1 MNTTSKTTVTKLSRG
16 GNAWRIRI
24 DVATYDAA
32 GLRIDRKQTN
42 STFHGTE
49 QEAELHRLQTLIT
62 IGAVKPAPTKVAAT
76 TPEEAAQALTLGQYA
91 ENWLERRLSTMNAQ
105 GQTERGYK
113 ALFRLYVIPAFGHL
127 SLAGLTREGILSCF
141 ATLVQPHTAGAG
153 AGGNGHAKS
162 GRTGRALGVQTITKI
177 YQMLKAVLQ
186 DAADAGLFDG
196 TQLRDIRRRLPS
208 PDSVGDVRAL
218 DDEQTQRLLRAA
230 QGHPLGGVIRF
241 ALSTGCRRAEICA
254 LRWQNVTLTD
264 ECDERGG
271 GEVRIT
277 EAVAD
282 DFSRTWVK
290 EPKTKASRR
299 KITIGRSL
307 AAELAV
313 RRREHERECEQLGT
327 DINAQRVFR
336 NQFGDDLNPGV
347 LTAGVRS
354 LMGTASL
361 GEFSLHSLRH
371 THASTLLRNGENIRA
386 VSKRLGH
393 SDPAFTLRVYSWA
406 MPAEDAR
413 LANSIEL
420 ALAA

>member
-1 MNTTSKTTVTKLSRG
+1 MNTTSRTTVTKLNRG
-16 GNAWRIRI
+16 GNAWRIRV
-24 DVATYDAA
+24 DVATYDENS
-32 GLRIDRKQTN
+32 LRIDRKQTN
-42 STFHGTE
+42 STFHGTAE
-49 QEAELHRLQTLIT
+49 EAELHRLQTLIT
-62 IGAVKPAPTKVAAT
+62 IGAVKPAPAKVAAT

-91 ENWLERRLSTMNAQ
+91 ETWLERRLSTMNPQ
-105 GQTERGYK
+105 GQTKRGYQ

-127 SLAGLTREGILSCF
+127 VLAETTRENILSCF
-141 ATLVQPHTAGAG
+141 AGLVQPNLAASGAG
-153 AGGNGHAKS
+153 SNGRDRS
-162 GRTGRALGVQTITKI
+162 GRSGRALGPQTVTKTW
-177 YQMLKAVLQ
+177 QMLKSVLQ
-186 DAADAGLFDG
+186 DAADARLFDG
-196 TQLRDIRRRLPS
+196 AQLRDIRRRLPAH
-208 PDSVGDVRAL
+208 DVAGDARAL

-254 LRWQNVTLTD
+254 LRWQNVILTD
-264 ECDERGG
+264 EG

-277 EAVAD
+277 EAIAD
-282 DFSRTWVK
+282 DFERCWVK
-290 EPKTKASRR
+290 EPKTKASKR

-313 RRREHERECEQLGT
+313 RKREHEAECEQLGL
-327 DINAQRVFR
+327 DISQQRVFR
-336 NQFGDDLNPGV
+336 NQMGDNLNPCV
-347 LTAGVRS
+347 LTGGIRPLMLAAG
-354 LMGTASL
+354 L